1 MVSLFIYLFSYL
13 FIWTPI
19 STEALRGK
27 GDKIR
32 KENQNLFF
40 FNVWNRVKNKN
51 LVRNIKKKIFHATPN
66 VKITIF
72 HLAQKIKKIISAQL
86 ETGKKFP
93 LVQKKKLK
101 KSYFLLRL
109 KHEKEKIFTLFHT
122 WSTRKKVIII
132 ILKIYIYIY
141 KTINKN

>member
-93 LVQKKKLK
+93 LVQKRIKKKLFFTPLETWK
-101 KSYFLLRL
+101 GKNIYSVSHMEHQEKSNHHNI
-109 KHEKEKIFTLFHT
+109 KN
-122 WSTRKKVIII
+122 
-132 ILKIYIYIY
+132 IYIYI
-141 KTINKN
+141 